1 MVVPLLAVS
10 APVTTAFFFLGFAH
24 VAATDD
30 AMASILDR
38 VADLGERP

>member
-10 APVTTAFFFLGFAH
+10 ALVTTAFFFLGLAY

-30 AMASILDR
+30 AMASI
-38 VADLGERP
+38 ADLGERP